1 MAAHVW
7 PWREIISIQL
17 ARYKI
22 HTELTLHISERIDRK
37 RQLQPHGQRLRRHL
51 PSAKQSLS
59 GHTDTHTKRLNTT
72 DYTIAHFFS
81 SAADCPSHPQWP
93 VPQERQRHSSWET
106 STRLLQRLGKN
117 IWRNTAKRAA
127 DADGESSFGD
137 GVGWGDWCCC

>member
-7 PWREIISIQL
+7 PWREIIISIRL

-59 GHTDTHTKRLNTT
+59 GHTDTHTKPKLTVKAASATGSVEAIDVAAKGGSRSDLNKSI
-72 DYTIAHFFS
+72 YN
-81 SAADCPSHPQWP
+81 
-93 VPQERQRHSSWET
+93 V
-106 STRLLQRLGKN
+106 
-117 IWRNTAKRAA
+117 
-127 DADGESSFGD
+127 
-137 GVGWGDWCCC
+137 V